1 LSESSEIPLIQIIND
16 PYSIQ
21 KCYQTLISSAKRQI
35 MLFLPTNSA
44 YRREEK
50 IGIFDCLQA
59 AARRGLTVRLL
70 LPSDGEAEQKMRE
83 RLEFQGFEVR
93 SIRAER
99 SVHARSKILIVDNA
113 QYLMMELK
121 DDTKVSFVEAVGSAI
136 FSNSRSTI
144 LSYITMFDSLWVQ
157 AELYEKLEA
166 HDKLQREFI
175 NIAAHE
181 LRTPVQPLRGLA
193 EVLMNEFEN
202 QEKQTGKNV
211 EKIEVSKA
219 DIEMVMR
226 NTIRLERLTNDI
238 LELSRI
244 ESNTLKLKEEII
256 DLNEKLADVVKDE
269 RNAIPREKKENLKII
284 FERNET
290 SPLKVRGDRSRLFEV
305 LSNLIG
311 NAIKFTDEG
320 TVTITAQRN
329 SQNQVVVTVKDT
341 GKGIDPEI
349 MPRLFGKF
357 ATKSDSGT
365 GLGLYLSKKIVEAH
379 GGRIWA
385 ENNDDGSGATFGF
398 TLPVIE
404 TANAAQA

>member
-1 LSESSEIPLIQIIND
+1 
-16 PYSIQ
+16 
-21 KCYQTLISSAKRQI
+21 

-50 IGIFDCLQA
+50 IGIFDCLQD
-59 AARRGLTVRLL
+59 AARRRLTVRVL

-83 RLEFQGFEVR
+83 RLESQGLKVR

-113 QYLMMELK
+113 QYLMIELK
-121 DDTKVSFVEAVGSAI
+121 DDTKDTFVEAVGSAI
-136 FSNSRSTI
+136 FSDSRSTI

-202 QEKQTGKNV
+202 QEKQSGKNV

-256 DLNEKLADVVKDE
+256 DVNEKLADVVKDE

-284 FERNET
+284 FERNEI

-305 LSNLIG
+305 LSNLIS

-329 SQNQVVVTVKDT
+329 SQNQVVITVKDT

-385 ENNDDGSGATFGF
+385 ENNKDGSGATFGF
-398 TLPVIE
+398 ILPVVE